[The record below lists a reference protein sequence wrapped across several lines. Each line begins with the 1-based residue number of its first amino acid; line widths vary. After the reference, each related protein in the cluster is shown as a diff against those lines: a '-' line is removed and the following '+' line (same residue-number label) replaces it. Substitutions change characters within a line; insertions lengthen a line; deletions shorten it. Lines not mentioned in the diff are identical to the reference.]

1 MRIKN
6 QFAYQLKKD
15 FRQSPFLYLSLEL
28 VLTAFY
34 MATTNNCLGRTDRPV
49 TFLSRP
55 NENHT
60 LQEPVLLSSRVRL
73 LAVRKI
79 ARAWETKMLR
89 PLH

>member
-1 MRIKN
+1 
-6 QFAYQLKKD
+6 
-15 FRQSPFLYLSLEL
+15 
-28 VLTAFY
+28 

-79 ARAWETKMLR
+79 ARAQNCLDRCIKAHWRTSTLPCIVSAMIPSLFQCTSQ
-89 PLH
+89 